1 MENTFRSGFVAIV
14 GKPNVGKST
23 LLNAFL
29 GQKLSIVTPKAQTT
43 RNRITGILTDKNY
56 QIIFVDT
63 PGLLDPSYKLQQH
76 MVRNAMKSASEADM
90 VLLMVDASYSPENS
104 EEIIRK
110 IKSTKKKI
118 FLILNKIDKVR
129 DKGQLLP
136 LIEEYK
142 KFEFN
147 EIIPISALK
156 GNGIQDLLNLIVQS
170 LPIGGTF
177 YPEDEISDL
186 PERFFIAE
194 MIREKVFMLTQQEI
208 PYSTTVQTDE
218 VKTREDSKIYIRAT
232 IYVERESQR
241 GIIIGN
247 KGSMLKMIGQKA
259 RIDIENWMDAS
270 VYLDLWV
277 AVRDD
282 WRDKEAH
289 LRDFGYN

>member
-63 PGLLDPSYKLQQH
+63 PGLLEPSYKLQQH

-142 KFEFN
+142 KFEFD

>member
-23 LLNAFL
+23 LLNSFL

-43 RNRITGILTDKNY
+43 RNRITGILTSDTY

-63 PGLLDPSYKLQQH
+63 PGILEPSYKLQQH
-76 MVRNAMKSASEADM
+76 MVRNAIKSASESDLA
-90 VLLMVDASYSPENS
+90 LLVVDASSFPNDS
-104 EEIIRK
+104 EEIIKK
-110 IKSTKKKI
+110 IKSAKKKT
-118 FLILNKIDKVR
+118 FLVLNKIDKMR

-136 LIEEYK
+136 LIDEYK
-142 KFEFN
+142 EFGFDD
-147 EIIPISALK
+147 IIPISALK
-156 GNGIQDLLNLIVQS
+156 GNGIQDLLNLIIQS
-170 LPIGGTF
+170 LPTGGTF

-194 MIREKVFMLTQQEI
+194 IIREKILMLTQDEI

-218 VKTREDSKIYIRAT
+218 VKKRDDGKTYIRAT
-232 IYVERESQR
+232 IYLERDSQK

-247 KGSMLKMIGQKA
+247 RGSMLKRIGQRA
-259 RIDIENWMDAS
+259 RADIEEWMEAS

-282 WRDKEAH
+282 WRDKEAFI
-289 LRDFGYN
+289 REFGYN